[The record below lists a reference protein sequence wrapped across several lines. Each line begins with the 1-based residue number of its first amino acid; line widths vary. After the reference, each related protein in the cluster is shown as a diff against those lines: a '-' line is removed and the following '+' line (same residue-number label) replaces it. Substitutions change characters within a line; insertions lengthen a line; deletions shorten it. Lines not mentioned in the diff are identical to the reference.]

1 MKCPKCGAQTAV
13 KNVTRK
19 LTTAAGVS
27 TGGYLA
33 ATSCMGT
40 GAAIGTAL
48 CPGLGTFA
56 GSILGILIGSAAGGA
71 AGHAVGK
78 YIDEGVIRTY
88 RCDSC
93 GYSWRAA

>member
-1 MKCPKCGAQTAV
+1 MNCPKCGKPAVLKNVIRPTTTAV
-13 KNVTRK
+13 GIGAGGYM
-19 LTTAAGVS
+19 AASGAS
-27 TGGYLA
+27 TGA
-33 ATSCMGT
+33 S
-40 GAAIGTAL
+40 IGSL
-48 CPGLGTFA
+48 LGPLGTVV
-56 GSILGILIGSAAGGA
+56 GGILGVLLGAAAGGA